1 MAWGWLAGS
10 DDDDDECLSWMD
22 MLLFLG
28 YMIVCGIAIR
38 AWMRE
43 PCPST
48 GKRRTCLQCGLRE
61 SGIKMLVWTHGH
73 ERTGEHG
80 AWTFNLLQAKM
91 MCLLDMDV
99 SVRDTGEDRR
109 LLL

>member
-1 MAWGWLAGS
+1 
-10 DDDDDECLSWMD
+10 MD
-22 MLLFLG
+22 MN
-28 YMIVCGIAIR
+28 
-38 AWMRE
+38 E
-43 PCPST
+43 
-48 GKRRTCLQCGLRE
+48 
-61 SGIKMLVWTHGH
+61 
-73 ERTGEHG
+73 GEHG